1 MTVLASLSR
10 TTVDA
15 LATVSVATNVI
26 TSIIGAADTGA
37 SALNAHAQ
45 DYLESSKISINEAK
59 IRRAIDSS
67 VDMDEY
73 VYAASSRRGHLDA
86 KLATDAN
93 VARIYNEFQAL
104 YLEKSE

>member
-15 LATVSVATNVI
+15 LSTVSVATNVI

-37 SALNAHAQ
+37 SALNAHAK
-45 DYLESSKISINEAK
+45 DYLEASRINIGNAK
-59 IRRAIDSS
+59 IKRAIDAS

-73 VYAASSRRGHLDA
+73 IYQAAHRRGHLDS
-86 KLATDAN
+86 KLGTDAN

-104 YLEKSE
+104 HVEKSE